1 MINKC
6 METYTI
12 YQATNKINGKVYIGF
27 TAHWPQRINGHNYDR
42 RYGNAENKAFY
53 NAINK
58 YGWEAFEWEVVYQS
72 QDYEHT
78 LKVMEPHFI
87 TEYRSWVG
95 FEDCNGYNIT
105 RGGEGTTGWKRS
117 PELIESH
124 RQQLKGRK
132 QSPEHIE
139 KRRQVMTGKPNPS
152 VQGEKNP
159 AKRPEVRKKIS
170 QAMIGR
176 PKSESHKLSMKNRPQ
191 DTKTLT
197 CPHCGK
203 IGDYKNMN
211 RWHMD
216 RCKHNLGRKTDLEKT
231 VTCKVCG
238 HTAKQSANF
247 YGRHNSNCKPLAT

>member
-1 MINKC
+1 
-6 METYTI
+6 
-12 YQATNKINGKVYIGF
+12 
-27 TAHWPQRINGHNYDR
+27 
-42 RYGNAENKAFY
+42 
-53 NAINK
+53 
-58 YGWEAFEWEVVYQS
+58 
-72 QDYEHT
+72 
-78 LKVMEPHFI
+78 
-87 TEYRSWVG
+87 
-95 FEDCNGYNIT
+95 
-105 RGGEGTTGWKRS
+105 
-117 PELIESH
+117 
-124 RQQLKGRK
+124 
-132 QSPEHIE
+132 
-139 KRRQVMTGKPNPS
+139 
-152 VQGEKNP
+152 
-159 AKRPEVRKKIS
+159 
-170 QAMIGR
+170 MIGR

>member
-1 MINKC
+1 

-124 RQQLKGRK
+124 RQQMTGRK
-132 QSPEHIE
+132 QSAEH
-139 KRRQVMTGKPNPS
+139 V
-152 VQGEKNP
+152 
-159 AKRPEVRKKIS
+159 AKRASALRGRIFPGRQGKKHTEESRKKMS
-170 QAMIGR
+170 SALIGR

>member
-1 MINKC
+1 

-12 YQATNKINGKVYIGF
+12 YRATNTVNSKVYIGF

-42 RYGNAENKAFY
+42 RYGDSNKAFY
-53 NAINK
+53 NAIEK
-58 YGWEAFEWEVVYQS
+58 HGWESFEWEAIYQS

-78 LKVMEPHFI
+78 LTVMEPHFI
-87 TEYRSWVG
+87 NEYRSWVG
-95 FEDCNGYNIT
+95 FDDCNGYNT
-105 RGGEGTTGWKRS
+105 TQGGEGTKGWKRS
-117 PELIESH
+117 PELIETH

-139 KRRQVMTGKPNPS
+139 KRVAAMKEHPNFGKTWLGKKHSLESLEKMSAAHTGKT
-152 VQGEKNP
+152 
-159 AKRPEVRKKIS
+159 
-170 QAMIGR
+170 
-176 PKSESHKLSMKNRPQ
+176 KSESHKLSMKNRPQ